1 LGGVGGTGV
10 GAGLAVLVGVEGVEF
25 EAELPVVV
33 FEPEFELL
41 TLVVALP
48 AENGLADPEPQPT
61 MEATAIAAAL
71 SLIKTLEE
79 NCTLNPRQSKP
90 ATD

>member
-1 LGGVGGTGV
+1 V
-10 GAGLAVLVGVEGVEF
+10 VGVEGVEF
-25 EAELPVVV
+25 EAELPVLV
-33 FEPEFELL
+33 FEPELELL
-41 TLVVALP
+41 TLAVALP

-71 SLIKTLEE
+71 NLIKTLEE
-79 NCTLNPRQSKP
+79 KCTLNPRQSKA